1 MKNNGFA
8 KGGSLENA
16 IVIKNNKILNENGL
30 RDRNE
35 FVKHKVLDLIGDL
48 ALGNYNLMG
57 SIEAICPG
65 HEINKAILE
74 KLFSSYNNYNI
85 LDEKLFN
92 LESKVGSD
100 LITSNI

>member
-1 MKNNGFA
+1 
-8 KGGSLENA
+8 
-16 IVIKNNKILNENGL
+16 
-30 RDRNE
+30 
-35 FVKHKVLDLIGDL
+35 
-48 ALGNYNLMG
+48 MG

-85 LDEKLFN
+85 LDEKLCN

>member
-1 MKNNGFA
+1 
-8 KGGSLENA
+8 
-16 IVIKNNKILNENGL
+16 
-30 RDRNE
+30 
-35 FVKHKVLDLIGDL
+35 
-48 ALGNYNLMG
+48 MG

-85 LDEKLFN
+85 LDEKQCN